1 MRNSMQRDLRGA
13 PSSAAGPARFGP
25 FEFDLRAGELTKHG
39 STIRLQEQPFQILRM
54 LLAHP
59 GEIVL
64 REEILCKLWPDNT
77 VVEFDHGINAAIKR
91 LRDALGDSA
100 ENPRYI
106 ETVARR
112 GYRFIAA
119 LDGIAALSV
128 EPAATPPEP
137 APALTPRPRD
147 DRPGIPWRILTIAS
161 AMAAVIGAVLVYS
174 FSRRDFADTA
184 RLRFTIEA
192 PQDTAFTNIYAGA
205 AISPDGAFLAFTA
218 IRSRGSSSTLW
229 IRPTDSLLALE
240 LPDTAG
246 ASTLFWSPDSQWIA
260 FFTEGKL
267 KKVSLSG
274 TAVQTLC
281 YAAVLGEWD
290 SGTWNRDGAIV
301 FSSGGILHR
310 VQATGGPSAPL
321 TTLNAAHQETS
332 HGAPQFLPDGRRI
345 LFVINSSDANNA
357 GVYATSL
364 DHPAERIRILPTAAR
379 AVYVGPR
386 AGHPGY
392 LLHTRQRT
400 LLAQPFDADRLRP
413 SGNPFSLA
421 ENIVMSSNANATGFW
436 ASQTGL
442 LVYRSGGADKTRLT
456 WISRDGSV
464 AEPLGREG
472 AFGVP
477 RISPDGSRVAIRDRT
492 DSGNTDVWVYDL
504 RTGAETRLTFDPA
517 PDTFPVWSPDG
528 RQLAFLC
535 GNQLCRTSASG
546 EGTPERLTSGAN
558 SRYLWDWSRDGR
570 YLLYAEMTQQT
581 RGDLWMLP
589 LAPVQRP
596 TALLTTLFHEFYGQ
610 FSPNG
615 KWIVYTSDESGREE
629 IYIRPAFGSGAKRQ
643 ISNAGG
649 TQPRW
654 SRDGR
659 ELFYLAGAN
668 LMAARVRIKAEDIES
683 DSPHTLFSL
692 SHLGQTFYSYDVEPN
707 GNRFLVL
714 QPVGGSH
721 AGELVVLSGW

>member
-1 MRNSMQRDLRGA
+1 MQRELPGN
-13 PSSAAGPARFGP
+13 PGSAAGAVRFGP
-25 FEFDLRAGELTKHG
+25 FEFDPRAGELTKHG
-39 STIRLQEQPFQILRM
+39 LTIRLQEQPFQILRM

-59 GEIVL
+59 GEVVL
-64 REEILCKLWPDNT
+64 REEIRCRLWPDNT

-112 GYRFIAA
+112 GYRFITA
-119 LDGIAALSV
+119 LAEA
-128 EPAATPPEP
+128 P
-137 APALTPRPRD
+137 APAAEPAVAAPETVPAPGVPPPD
-147 DRPGIPWRILTIAS
+147 DRPPVPRLVLTIAS
-161 AMAAVIGAVLVYS
+161 ALAVIIGAVLVYS
-174 FSRRDFADTA
+174 VSHRDAADIP

-192 PQDTAFTNIYAGA
+192 PEDTAFTNIYAGA

-229 IRPTDSLLALE
+229 IRPTDSLLARE
-240 LPDTAG
+240 LPETAG

-260 FFTEGKL
+260 FFAEGKL
-267 KKVSLSG
+267 KKIFLSG
-274 TAVQTLC
+274 AAVQTLC
-281 YAAVLGEWD
+281 YAPVLTEWD

-310 VQATGGPSAPL
+310 VSATGGPSAAL
-321 TTLNAAHQETS
+321 TALNAARHEMS
-332 HGAPQFLPDGRRI
+332 HEAPQFLPDGQRL
-345 LFVINSSDANNA
+345 LFVITSSDANNA

-364 DHPAERIRILPTAAR
+364 DHPDERLRILPTAAR
-379 AVYVGPR
+379 PVYVSPR
-386 AGHPGY
+386 AGRPGY
-392 LLHTRQRT
+392 LLHVRQRT
-400 LLAQPFDADRLRP
+400 LVAQPFDVDRLRL
-413 SGNPFSLA
+413 SGNLFSLA
-421 ENIVMSSNANATGFW
+421 ENIAISSHASAESFW

-442 LVYRSGGADKTRLT
+442 LVYRSGGSDKTRLT
-456 WISRDGSV
+456 WISRDGSAV
-464 AEPLGREG
+464 EAFGREG

-492 DSGNTDVWVYDL
+492 DAGNTDVWIYEF
-504 RTGAETRLTFDPA
+504 RTGAMTRLTFDPA

-528 RQLAFLC
+528 RQLAFAC
-535 GNQLCRTSASG
+535 RGQLCRTSADGAGSLDH
-546 EGTPERLTSGAN
+546 LTSGAN
-558 SRYLWDWSRDGR
+558 PQYLWDWSRDGR
-570 YLLYAEMTQQT
+570 YLLYAETTLQT
-581 RGDLWMLP
+581 GGDLWILP
-589 LAPVQRP
+589 LESTHRP
-596 TALLTTLFHEFYGQ
+596 IPFLTTPFHEFYGQ
-610 FSPNG
+610 FSPDS
-615 KWIVYTSDESGREE
+615 KWIAYTSDESGREE

-654 SRDGR
+654 RRDGK

-668 LMAARVRIKAEDIES
+668 LMAAWIRITRGDIES
-683 DSPHTLFSL
+683 DTPHTLFPL
-692 SHLGQTFYSYDVEPN
+692 SHLGQTFYSYDVAPD

-721 AGELVVLSGW
+721 AGALTILSGW